1 MPPSFSLWPIKILIL
16 YRPIFRALID
26 DLIFLLG
33 NMPLVDELVFAK
45 KSDPPNY
52 THCKKQK
59 CDWGIIFKK
68 PTGCDFTFPKD
79 EELNPL
85 EQFKH
90 LQKSMETSQS
100 LLDETQMKAIE
111 NFLENRV
118 SLIQVIVYI
127 YFPIVSPGHKHP
139 MHMCPLFICFLE
151 DKSRY
156 LNDTHSSAF
165 LRTVLLL

>member
-1 MPPSFSLWPIKILIL
+1 
-16 YRPIFRALID
+16 
-26 DLIFLLG
+26 
-33 NMPLVDELVFAK
+33 MPLVDELVFAK
-45 KSDPPNY
+45 KSDPPKY
-52 THCKKQK
+52 THCKKRK
-59 CDWGIIFKK
+59 CDWSIIFEK
-68 PTGCDFTFPKD
+68 PTGYDFTFPKD

-156 LNDTHSSAF
+156 LNDHTF
-165 LRTVLLL
+165 